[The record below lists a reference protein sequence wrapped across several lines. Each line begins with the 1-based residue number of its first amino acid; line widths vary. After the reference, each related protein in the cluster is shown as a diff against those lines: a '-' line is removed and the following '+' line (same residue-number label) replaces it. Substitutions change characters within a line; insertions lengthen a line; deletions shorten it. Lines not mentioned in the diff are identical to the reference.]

1 MSDVP
6 DDDRLT
12 NLRALLVLFGERYIH
27 VSTEQA
33 LFDCKHS
40 RDNMIAAFVAIVN
53 VADDTPKIECIDRR

>member
-1 MSDVP
+1 MSDTP
-6 DDDRLT
+6 DGDRIT
-12 NLRALLVLFGERYIH
+12 NLHALLVLFGERYIH

-53 VADDTPKIECIDRR
+53 IADDTPKIDSVDI